1 MDGSWQCFTHMS
13 SYSPS
18 TTPAK
23 SRGNL
28 LISCKASLRSSE
40 PRFVRSSLLF
50 WLMDYPW
57 INCGLSLWWVKYILW
72 LPELIAGAINW
83 KISNN
88 SHQKNHQTYS
98 KTENSMQKNTSK
110 TSQKH
115 VFFGYPWICKK
126 DPIKTEAHHPNLH
139 VDDSQHH
146 LRPGG
151 TLNGGN
157 LTISKLQIWL
167 YVCIYIYICID
178 WIVLIVTLWELELH
192 IINYIIRIVCV
203 HYIIYRLIE
212 THI

>member
-1 MDGSWQCFTHMS
+1 MVGKIYPLTSRVNSWCNKLKNLKQFPPKKS
-13 SYSPS
+13 S
-18 TTPAK
+18 
-23 SRGNL
+23 NL
-28 LISCKASLRSSE
+28 FK
-40 PRFVRSSLLF
+40 
-50 WLMDYPW
+50 
-57 INCGLSLWWVKYILW
+57 
-72 LPELIAGAINW
+72 NW
-83 KISNN
+83 EFHANK
-88 SHQKNHQTYS
+88 
-98 KTENSMQKNTSK
+98 TSK

-167 YVCIYIYICID
+167 YVCIYICID